1 MYMNQRNLLF
11 GDYQRKRT
19 IFGVAFPHLWSGR
32 WIDAFEGIQDAAVKY
47 DVDLLF
53 FQGIHF
59 SKEFDGS
66 KIREIVQKSGTQ
78 LVELIDETTIDAL
91 IVCSGTFLYQFERQR
106 LLNAC
111 KRFNS
116 VPWLNIGPAIRE
128 TASVLIDNTGGIRQ
142 IMEHLLLVHNCKRIA
157 FIRGAV
163 EHYDSSRRF
172 DAYLEVLTDYS
183 LEIKPELISPPGNWS
198 AAWAAETALKMY
210 EKNHGAIDAFLCSND
225 HQAKEIINI
234 FSKHGI
240 PVPSTI
246 AVCGFNNDL
255 VAKSCIPPLT
265 TAGTPLYERG
275 WKSVEYL
282 CCNDHHVP
290 HGDILVETSLVIRQS
305 CGCRTAGAR
314 ALQERMRSNASDNEV
329 VDEKT
334 IYTQVHDVLGE
345 KIGNDY
351 CFADTCTTMFLNA
364 LKHGFKQSFQHEF
377 SALIYKAADAG
388 ISIDKWH
395 WVINVFYSYSL
406 KTLQG
411 DYRQHVLATLDQSR
425 LIIIETIENYQRLVI
440 IDTGKQNMVVDSFC
454 QALRRAGDYNTLF
467 SLLDM
472 MLPKMNVIQCSISL
486 YSDDLC
492 NARQIYQ
499 FKGATRVQVNS
510 APYPVASIVPQK
522 MDRTGVCRFIIE
534 PLIYNKEPIGFA
546 LVEFGS
552 GSCIFF
558 EHFPS
563 LLSTALW
570 NCMILKKEKETG
582 AALVQQKLLLEE
594 SNEILIAQ
602 AHQCEFAYS
611 QLKMDQ
617 ERLTQQEQMGSLGRL
632 TAGIAHEMNTP
643 LATVRAALSEVKKL
657 ADEFRISIDDK
668 DVTNEDFCQITNEMC
683 DAIMLAKK
691 AFDQAESF
699 VKSISAQTDT
709 PDDVT
714 LQIFDVVNVVNNVIT
729 FLSHTI
735 RKSNCTISL
744 QSRDKTVMVRGAPG
758 RLIQVIT
765 NLMTNALDAMA
776 NVKNPKIEINV
787 WSETEHAYISV
798 KDNGCGIPKDHKTRI
813 FDPLFT
819 TKPFGQGTGLG
830 LSIVH
835 EIIHKDFN
843 GTVKV
848 DSIPDEGSTFTI
860 ELKRNL

>member
-1 MYMNQRNLLF
+1 MNQRELLF
-11 GDYQRKRT
+11 GDYQRKRK
-19 IFGVAFPHLWSGR
+19 IYGVAFPHLWSGR
-32 WIDAFEGIQDAAVKY
+32 WIDAFKGMQNAAEHY

-66 KIREIVQKSGTQ
+66 KIREIVQKYGSQ
-78 LVELIDETTIDAL
+78 LIELLDEHTIDAL
-91 IVCSGTFLYQFERQR
+91 IVCSGMFLYQFERQR

-111 KRFNS
+111 KKFNM
-116 VPWLNIGPAIRE
+116 VPWLNLGPAIRE
-128 TASVLIDNTGGIRQ
+128 TASVLIDNAGGIRH
-142 IMEHLLLVHNCKRIA
+142 IMEHLLFVHNCKRIA

-183 LEIKPELISPPGNWS
+183 LEIKPDLISPPGTWN

-225 HQAKEIINI
+225 QQAKEIINVL
-234 FSKHGI
+234 SNHGI
-240 PVPSTI
+240 SVPSTI
-246 AVCGFNNDL
+246 AVCGFNDDL
-255 VAKSCIPPLT
+255 FAKSCIPPLT
-265 TAGTPLYERG
+265 TAATTLYERG

-282 CCNDHHVP
+282 CHQESPVP

-305 CGCRTAGAR
+305 CGCKAAGAR
-314 ALQERMRSNASDNEV
+314 ALQERVSSNAPSVDVANEKLLYV
-329 VDEKT
+329 KV
-334 IYTQVHDVLGE
+334 QDVLGA
-345 KIGNDY
+345 KTVSDT
-351 CFADTCTTMFLNA
+351 CFAEACTTMFLNA
-364 LKHGFKQSFQHEF
+364 LKNGFKSSFQHEF
-377 SALIYKAADAG
+377 STIIYKAADAG
-388 ISIDKWH
+388 VVIDRWH
-395 WVINVFYSYSL
+395 WVINAFYSFAAM
-406 KTLQG
+406 TLHD
-411 DYRQHVLATLDQSR
+411 DYRQHVLATLDHSR
-425 LIIIETIENYQRLVI
+425 LIIVETMENYQRLMM

-467 SLLDM
+467 SLLDL

-486 YSDDLC
+486 YCDELS

-499 FKGATRVQVNS
+499 FKGTTRVHVNS
-510 APYPVASIVPQK
+510 APYPVASIVPEQ
-522 MDRTGVCRFIIE
+522 MNRSGICRFIIE
-534 PLIYNKEPIGFA
+534 PLIYNKESIGFA

-552 GSCIFF
+552 GNCIFF

-570 NCMILKKEKETG
+570 NCLILKKEKETD
-582 AALVQQKLLLEE
+582 AALGQQKLLLEE

-602 AHQCEFAYS
+602 AYQCEHAYS

-643 LATVRAALSEVKKL
+643 LATVRAALSEVNKL
-657 ADEFRISIDDK
+657 ADEFRVSVDDK
-668 DVTNEDFCQITNEMC
+668 DVTNEDFCQITNEMY
-683 DAIMLAKK
+683 DAIVLARK

-709 PDDVT
+709 PDDVA

-744 QSRDKTVMVRGAPG
+744 QSRDKTVMVRGVPG
-758 RLIQVIT
+758 KLIQVIT
-765 NLMTNALDAMA
+765 NLMTNALDAMV
-776 NVKNPKIEINV
+776 NVEKPKIEINV

-835 EIIHKDFN
+835 EIIHRDFN

-848 DSIPDEGSTFTI
+848 ESIPDNGSTFTI

>member
-1 MYMNQRNLLF
+1 MNQRDLLF
-11 GDYQRKRT
+11 GDNQRKRT
-19 IFGVAFPHLWSGR
+19 ILGVAFPHLWSGR
-32 WIDAFEGIQDAAVKY
+32 WIDAFKGIQDAAVKY
-47 DVDLLF
+47 DADLLF
-53 FQGIHF
+53 FQGIYF
-59 SKEFDGS
+59 SKEFDGT
-66 KIREIVQKSGTQ
+66 KIREIVQKSGTR
-78 LVELIDETTIDAL
+78 LVDLIDETTIDAL
-91 IVCSGTFLYQFERQR
+91 IVCSGTFLYQYERQR

-111 KRFNS
+111 KKFNP
-116 VPWLNIGPAIRE
+116 VPWLNIGPSIRE
-128 TASVLIDNTGGIRQ
+128 APSVLIDNAGGIRHL
-142 IMEHLLLVHNCKRIA
+142 MEHLLFVHNCKRIA

-172 DAYLEVLTDYS
+172 DAYLEVLTEYA
-183 LEIKPELISPPGNWS
+183 LEIRPELISPPGNWS

-210 EKNHGAIDAFLCSND
+210 DKNHGAIDAFLCSND
-225 HQAKEIINI
+225 HQAKEIITA
-234 FSKHGI
+234 FSNHGI

-255 VAKSCIPPLT
+255 FSKSSIPPLT

-282 CCNDHHVP
+282 CRGNHHVH

-305 CGCRTAGAR
+305 CGCRTAGVR
-314 ALQERMRSNASDNEV
+314 ALQERISSNTLDDDEVNEQ
-329 VDEKT
+329 T
-334 IYTQVHDVLGE
+334 MYTQVRDVLGE
-345 KIGNDY
+345 KSVSHHS
-351 CFADTCTTMFLNA
+351 FADSCTAMFLDA
-364 LKHGFKQSFQHEF
+364 LKHGFKQSFLHEF
-377 SALIYKAADAG
+377 SALIYKAAEAG
-388 ISIDKWH
+388 IAFDKWH
-395 WVINVFYSYSL
+395 WVINVFYSYSV

-411 DYRQHVLATLDQSR
+411 DFRHHVLATLDQSR
-425 LIIIETIENYQRLVI
+425 LIIIETIENYLRLVM
-440 IDTGKQNMVVDSFC
+440 IDTGKQNAVVDSFY
-454 QALRRAGDYNTLF
+454 QALRRAGDYDTLF

-486 YSDDLC
+486 DGDDPGT
-492 NARQIYQ
+492 ARQIYQ
-499 FKGATRVQVNS
+499 LKGTARVPVNG
-510 APYPVASIVPQK
+510 APYPVASIVPGK
-522 MDRTGVCRFIIE
+522 MDRAGVCRFIIE

-552 GSCIFF
+552 GNCIFF

-563 LLSTALW
+563 LLSAALW

-582 AALVQQKLLLEE
+582 AALVQQKRLLEE
-594 SNEILIAQ
+594 SNEMLITQ
-602 AHQCEFAYS
+602 THECELAYS

-643 LATVRAALSEVKKL
+643 LATVRAALLEVKKL

-668 DVTNEDFCQITNEMC
+668 DVTGDDFFQITSEMC
-683 DAIMLAKK
+683 DAVVLARK
-691 AFDQAESF
+691 AFEQAESF

-709 PDDVT
+709 PDDMT

-735 RKSNCTISL
+735 RKCNCTVSL
-744 QSRDKTVMVRGAPG
+744 QSRDKTVMVRGASN

-765 NLMTNALDAMA
+765 NLMTNALDAMV
-776 NVKNPKIEINV
+776 NVEKPGIEINV
-787 WSETEHAYISV
+787 WSETEHAFISI
-798 KDNGCGIPKDHKTRI
+798 KDNGCGIPKDYKTRI

-835 EIIHKDFN
+835 EIIQKDFN

-848 DSIPDEGSTFTI
+848 DSIADEGSTFTI
-860 ELKRNL
+860 ELRRNL

>member
-1 MYMNQRNLLF
+1 MY
-11 GDYQRKRT
+11 
-19 IFGVAFPHLWSGR
+19 
-32 WIDAFEGIQDAAVKY
+32 
-47 DVDLLF
+47 
-53 FQGIHF
+53 
-59 SKEFDGS
+59 SK
-66 KIREIVQKSGTQ
+66 
-78 LVELIDETTIDAL
+78 
-91 IVCSGTFLYQFERQR
+91 
-106 LLNAC
+106 
-111 KRFNS
+111 
-116 VPWLNIGPAIRE
+116 
-128 TASVLIDNTGGIRQ
+128 
-142 IMEHLLLVHNCKRIA
+142 VHA
-157 FIRGAV
+157 
-163 EHYDSSRRF
+163 
-172 DAYLEVLTDYS
+172 
-183 LEIKPELISPPGNWS
+183 
-198 AAWAAETALKMY
+198 
-210 EKNHGAIDAFLCSND
+210 
-225 HQAKEIINI
+225 
-234 FSKHGI
+234 
-240 PVPSTI
+240 
-246 AVCGFNNDL
+246 
-255 VAKSCIPPLT
+255 
-265 TAGTPLYERG
+265 
-275 WKSVEYL
+275 
-282 CCNDHHVP
+282 
-290 HGDILVETSLVIRQS
+290 
-305 CGCRTAGAR
+305 
-314 ALQERMRSNASDNEV
+314 
-329 VDEKT
+329 
-334 IYTQVHDVLGE
+334 VLGE
-345 KIGNDY
+345 KEFPEY
-351 CFADTCTTMFLNA
+351 SFADMCTAMFLNA
-364 LKHGFKQSFQHEF
+364 LKNGFKKSFQHEF
-377 SALIYKAADAG
+377 SSLIYKAAETG
-388 ISIDKWH
+388 IPIDKWH
-395 WVINVFYSYSL
+395 FVINVFYEYAVNS
-406 KTLQG
+406 LQG
-411 DYRQHVLATLDQSR
+411 DFRKHVLATLDQTR
-425 LIIIETIENYQRLVI
+425 LIIIETIETYQRLVM
-440 IDTGKQNMVVDSFC
+440 IDTGKQNMIVDSFC

-492 NARQIYQ
+492 NARQIYL
-499 FKGATRVQVNS
+499 FKGTSRVTANS
-510 APYPVASIVPQK
+510 IPYPVASIVPQK
-522 MDRTGVCRFIIE
+522 MDRVNVCRFIIE

-552 GSCIFF
+552 GNCIFF

-582 AALVQQKLLLEE
+582 VALVQQKLLLEE

-602 AHQCEFAYS
+602 AHQCEIAYS

-668 DVTNEDFCQITNEMC
+668 DVTYDDFCQITNEMC
-683 DAIMLAKK
+683 DAIVLARK

-699 VKSISAQTDT
+699 VKSISAQTDK
-709 PDDVT
+709 PDDEH

-735 RKSNCTISL
+735 RKSNCNVSL
-744 QSRDKTVMVRGAPG
+744 QSQDKTVMVRGAPG

-776 NVKNPKIEINV
+776 NVENPTIEISV

-798 KDNGCGIPKDHKTRI
+798 KDNGCGIPKDCKTRI